1 MRSSMAF
8 QRAKK
13 LAVSGAC
20 ILGGLLCFVARAHAD
35 GEPVQ
40 PARPNV
46 IIIFADDLGYG
57 DLGCYGNPSIRTP
70 QLDRMAAE
78 GQKWTSFYVAA
89 NVCTPSRAAL
99 LTGRWPV
106 RSGMTSDRRLV
117 LTARAA
123 GGLPDREVTLAQLL
137 QQQGYATGAIGKW
150 HLGHQARYLPT
161 RRGFGEFLG
170 TPYSN
175 DEAVSPAWKKDF
187 TRRDYW
193 NNPLF
198 YTPRSEY
205 WDIPLMRDEAELERP
220 VEQSTLTQRYADAAV
235 QFVEQHAR
243 QPFFLYLAP
252 NMPHVPLFASAGFR
266 GRSLRGL
273 YGDVVEELDAMVGRL
288 LETLRRLGLERN
300 TLVVFSS
307 DNGPWLIF
315 GEHGGSAGPL
325 RDGKG
330 TTWEG
335 GHRVPAIFWWPGR
348 IKAGGSIGEI
358 GTTLDLFTTVAKLA
372 GAAPPADRVIDG
384 LDLRAPLFGEGPS
397 PRQSMLYF
405 RGTRIYA
412 IREGRYKA
420 HFSTKPGFG
429 PQLVETV
436 QDPPLLFD
444 LERDPA
450 EQTNIAASRPE
461 IVARMVRLLAEQ
473 QAGLT
478 YGTDQLVEQLP
489 AGR

>member
-1 MRSSMAF
+1 MALA
-8 QRAKK
+8 RAKK
-13 LAVSGAC
+13 LAISVAC
-20 ILGGLLCFVARAHAD
+20 ILGGLLGSAVGGETRGD
-35 GEPVQ
+35 GPG
-40 PARPNV
+40 ARPNV
-46 IIIFADDLGYG
+46 IMIFADDLGYG
-57 DLGCYGNPSIRTP
+57 DLGCYGNASIRTP

-78 GQKWTSFYVAA
+78 GQRWTSFYVAA
-89 NVCTPSRAAL
+89 NVCTPSRAGL

-123 GGLPDREVTLAQLL
+123 GGLPDTEITLAELL
-137 QQQGYATGAIGKW
+137 RRQGYATGAIGKW
-150 HLGHQARYLPT
+150 HLGQQARYLPT
-161 RRGFGEFLG
+161 SRGFSEFFG

-175 DEAVSPAWKKDF
+175 DEAVSPAWRKDF

-205 WDIPLMRDEAELERP
+205 WDIPLLRNETELERP
-220 VEQSTLTQRYADAAV
+220 VEQSTLTQRYTEAAV
-235 QFVEQHAR
+235 QFVEAYAR

-252 NMPHVPLFASAGFR
+252 NMPHVPLFASEGFR
-266 GRSLRGL
+266 GRSPRGI
-273 YGDVVEELDAMVGRL
+273 YGDVVEELDHMVGRL
-288 LETLRRLGLERN
+288 LETIRRLGLEKD
-300 TLVVFSS
+300 TLVIFSS

-315 GEHGGSAGPL
+315 GEHGGSAGVL

-348 IKAGGSIGEI
+348 IKAGGSVGDI

-372 GAAPPADRVIDG
+372 GAALPADRVIDG
-384 LDLRAPLFGEGPS
+384 LDLRAPLFSEGPS
-397 PRQSMLYF
+397 PRQNMLYF
-405 RGTRIYA
+405 RGTKIYA
-412 IREGRYKA
+412 IRQGQYKA

-429 PQLVETV
+429 PGLVETV

-444 LERDPA
+444 LSRDPG
-450 EQTNIAASRPE
+450 EQTNLASDHPG
-461 IVARMVRLLAEQ
+461 IVTEMIRLRAEQ

-478 YGTDQLVEQLP
+478 QGTDQLVEQLP
-489 AGR
+489 VNQ

>member
-1 MRSSMAF
+1 MPGPAV
-8 QRAKK
+8 RAE
-13 LAVSGAC
+13 ADR
-20 ILGGLLCFVARAHAD
+20 GGEQD
-35 GEPVQ
+35 TP
-40 PARPNV
+40 PNV
-46 IIIFADDLGYG
+46 ILIFADDLGYG
-57 DLGCYGNPSIRTP
+57 DLGCYGNTSIRTP

-78 GQKWTSFYVAA
+78 GQKWTSFYAAA

-123 GGLPDREVTLAQLL
+123 GGLPDDEITLAQLL
-137 QQQGYATGAIGKW
+137 RSRGYVTGAIGKW
-150 HLGHQARYLPT
+150 HLGQQPQFLPT
-161 RRGFGEFLG
+161 SRGFDGFFG

-175 DEAVSPAWKKDF
+175 DEAVSPAWRKDF

-220 VEQSTLTQRYADAAV
+220 VEQSTLTQRYTEAAV
-235 QFVEQHAR
+235 RFIETHAR
-243 QPFFLYLAP
+243 RPFFLYLAP
-252 NMPHVPLFASAGFR
+252 NMPHVPLFASDRFL
-266 GRSLRGL
+266 GRSPRGI
-273 YGDVVEELDAMVGRL
+273 YGDTVEELDAMVGRL
-288 LETLRRLGLERN
+288 LEVLRRKGLAQN
-300 TLVVFSS
+300 TLVFFSS

-315 GEHGGSAGPL
+315 GEHGGSAGIL

-348 IKAGGSIGEI
+348 IEGGSSVDGV
-358 GTTLDLFTTVAKLA
+358 GSTLDVFTTVAKLA
-372 GAAPPADRVIDG
+372 GAALPAERVMDG
-384 LDLRAPLFGEGPS
+384 LDLSAPLFGQGAS

-412 IREGRYKA
+412 IRQGQYKA

-429 PQLVETV
+429 PGLVETAHA
-436 QDPPLLFD
+436 PPLLFD
-444 LERDPA
+444 LERDPG
-450 EQTNIAASRPE
+450 EQVDIAASHPE
-461 IVARMVRLLAEQ
+461 VVAGMVRLLAER
-473 QAGLT
+473 QAGLSF
-478 YGTDQLVEQLP
+478 GTDQLVEQLP
-489 AGR
+489 AD

>member
-1 MRSSMAF
+1 MGSGMAL
-8 QRAKK
+8 QRVKG
-13 LAVSGAC
+13 LSISGVC
-20 ILGGLLCFVARAHAD
+20 ILAGLLCPAAR
-35 GEPVQ
+35 GETGGGDLPR
-40 PARPNV
+40 ARPNV

-70 QLDRMAAE
+70 QLDRMAAG
-78 GQKWTSFYVAA
+78 GQRWTSFYVAA
-89 NVCTPSRAAL
+89 NVCTPSRAGL

-123 GGLPDREVTLAQLL
+123 GGLPDTEITLAELL
-137 QQQGYATGAIGKW
+137 RQQGYATGAIGKW
-150 HLGHQARYLPT
+150 HLGQQARYLPT
-161 RRGFGEFLG
+161 SRGFGEFFG

-205 WDIPLMRDEAELERP
+205 WDIPLLRNETELERP
-220 VEQSTLTQRYADAAV
+220 VEQSTLTQRYTEEAV
-235 QFVEQHAR
+235 QFVERHAG

-252 NMPHVPLFASAGFR
+252 NMPHVPLFASEGFR
-266 GRSLRGL
+266 GRSPRGI
-273 YGDVVEELDAMVGRL
+273 YGDTVEELDAMVGRL
-288 LETLRRLGLERN
+288 LETVRRLGLEQN
-300 TLVVFSS
+300 TLVIFSS

-315 GEHGGSAGPL
+315 GEHGGSAGAL

-348 IKAGGSIGEI
+348 IKAGGSVGDI
-358 GTTLDLFTTVAKLA
+358 GTTLDVFTTVARLA
-372 GAAPPADRVIDG
+372 GAALPADRVIDG
-384 LDLRAPLFGEGPS
+384 IDLRAPLFGEGPS

-405 RGTRIYA
+405 RGTKIYA
-412 IREGRYKA
+412 IRQGQYKA

-429 PQLVETV
+429 PQLVETIH
-436 QDPPLLFD
+436 DPPLLFD

-450 EQTNIAASRPE
+450 EQNNLAASRPD
-461 IVARMVRLLAEQ
+461 IVAGMVRLRAEQ

-478 YGTDQLVEQLP
+478 QGTDQLVEQLP
-489 AGR
+489 VSQ

>member
-1 MRSSMAF
+1 MAL
-8 QRAKK
+8 QRVKG
-13 LAVSGAC
+13 LSISGVC
-20 ILGGLLCFVARAHAD
+20 ILAGLFCLAAR
-35 GEPVQ
+35 GEPGGGDLLR
-40 PARPNV
+40 ARPNV

-78 GQKWTSFYVAA
+78 GQKWNSFYVAA
-89 NVCTPSRAAL
+89 NVCTPSRAGL

-123 GGLPDREVTLAQLL
+123 GGLPDTEITLAELL
-137 QQQGYATGAIGKW
+137 RQQGYATGAIGKW
-150 HLGHQARYLPT
+150 HLGQQARYLPT
-161 RRGFGEFLG
+161 NRGFGEFFG

-187 TRRDYW
+187 ARRDYW
-193 NNPLF
+193 NTPLF

-205 WDIPLMRDEAELERP
+205 WDIPLLRNETEVERP
-220 VEQSTLTQRYADAAV
+220 VEQSTLTQRYTEAAV
-235 QFVEQHAR
+235 QFVEAHAR

-252 NMPHVPLFASAGFR
+252 NMPHVPLFASEGFR
-266 GRSLRGL
+266 GRSPRGI
-273 YGDVVEELDAMVGRL
+273 YGDVVEELDHMVGRL
-288 LETLRRLGLERN
+288 LETVRRLGLEQN
-300 TLVVFSS
+300 TLVIFSS

-315 GEHGGSAGPL
+315 GEHGGSAGAL

-348 IKAGGSIGEI
+348 IKAGGSVGDI
-358 GTTLDLFTTVAKLA
+358 GTTLDVFTTVARLA
-372 GAAPPADRVIDG
+372 GATLPADRVIDG
-384 LDLRAPLFGEGPS
+384 LDLRAPLFGEGPG

-405 RGTRIYA
+405 RGTKIYA
-412 IREGRYKA
+412 IRQGQYKA

-429 PQLVETV
+429 PQLVETI

-450 EQTNIAASRPE
+450 EQNNIAASRPE
-461 IVARMVRLLAEQ
+461 IVAGMLRLRAEQ

-478 YGTDQLVEQLP
+478 QGADQLVEQLP
-489 AGR
+489 VSQ

>member
-1 MRSSMAF
+1 MRTSMALA
-8 QRAKK
+8 RAKK
-13 LAVSGAC
+13 LAISVAC
-20 ILGGLLCFVARAHAD
+20 ILGGLLGSAVGGETRGD
-35 GEPVQ
+35 GPG
-40 PARPNV
+40 ARPNV
-46 IIIFADDLGYG
+46 IMIFADDLGYG
-57 DLGCYGNPSIRTP
+57 DLGCYGNASIRTP

-78 GQKWTSFYVAA
+78 GQRWTSFYVAA
-89 NVCTPSRAAL
+89 NVCTPSRAGL

-123 GGLPDREVTLAQLL
+123 GGLPDTEITLAELL
-137 QQQGYATGAIGKW
+137 RRQGYATGAIGKW
-150 HLGHQARYLPT
+150 HLGQQARYLPT
-161 RRGFGEFLG
+161 SRGFSEFFG

-187 TRRDYW
+187 ARRDYW

-198 YTPRSEY
+198 YAPRSEY
-205 WDIPLMRDEAELERP
+205 WDIPLLRNETELERP
-220 VEQSTLTQRYADAAV
+220 VEQSTLTQRYTQEAV

-252 NMPHVPLFASAGFR
+252 NMPHVPLFASEGFR
-266 GRSLRGL
+266 GRSQRGI

-288 LETLRRLGLERN
+288 LETVRRLRLEQN
-300 TLVVFSS
+300 TLVIFSS

-315 GEHGGSAGPL
+315 GEHGGSAGAL

-348 IKAGGSIGEI
+348 IRAGGCVDGI
-358 GTTLDLFTTVAKLA
+358 GTTLDVFATVAGLA
-372 GAAPPADRVIDG
+372 GAALPADRAIDG
-384 LDLRAPLFGEGPS
+384 IDLRAPLLGEGPS

-405 RGTRIYA
+405 RGTKIYA
-412 IREGRYKA
+412 IRHGRYKA

-436 QDPPLLFD
+436 QNPPLLFD
-444 LERDPA
+444 LEHDPA
-450 EQTNIAASRPE
+450 EQNNIAASRPD
-461 IVARMVRLLAEQ
+461 IVAGMRRLLAEQ

-478 YGTDQLVEQLP
+478 RGTDQLVEQLP
-489 AGR
+489 VGR